1 MRRTSTIAPNL
12 AGDGD
17 SDVTTGTRYAIDDAV
32 FVDRYGR
39 RRRVVIAA
47 GVVVAAVLL
56 VWLALMGMGVVAAVV
71 VPTGQP
77 GPAVAGDPPAS
88 V

>member
-1 MRRTSTIAPNL
+1 MNSE
-12 AGDGD
+12 
-17 SDVTTGTRYAIDDAV
+17 VTGRARYVIDDAV

-47 GVVVAAVLL
+47 GFVVAAVLL

-71 VPTGQP
+71 VPTG
-77 GPAVAGDPPAS
+77 PAAAVDPPAS

>member
-1 MRRTSTIAPNL
+1 VNSE
-12 AGDGD
+12 
-17 SDVTTGTRYAIDDAV
+17 VTGRARYVIDDAV

-47 GVVVAAVLL
+47 GFVVAAVLL

-71 VPTGQP
+71 VPTG
-77 GPAVAGDPPAS
+77 PAAAGDPPAS

>member
-1 MRRTSTIAPNL
+1 MNSE
-12 AGDGD
+12 
-17 SDVTTGTRYAIDDAV
+17 VTGRARYVIDDAV

-47 GVVVAAVLL
+47 GFVVAAVLL

-71 VPTGQP
+71 VPTG
-77 GPAVAGDPPAS
+77 PAAAGDPPAS